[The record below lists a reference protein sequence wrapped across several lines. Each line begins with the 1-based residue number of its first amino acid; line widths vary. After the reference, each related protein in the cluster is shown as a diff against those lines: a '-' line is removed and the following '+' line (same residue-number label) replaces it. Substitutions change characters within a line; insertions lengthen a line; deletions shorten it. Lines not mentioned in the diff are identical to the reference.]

1 MPPSR
6 KHGSRFKKE
15 KRGERKVLS
24 PNQVAEKCN
33 SGKVRPRN
41 RKAIKVAI
49 DDFFVSPLVKKEG
62 LREADTG
69 GTGVYLTVDLEK
81 GEEIVKQFITAGIL
95 PVKANCVDFT
105 TTAAK
110 TMGGDMAPWILRL
123 ELTEEEK
130 EQLKLLG
137 KPITI
142 ESILHPDT
150 KWNESTHLGE
160 IFTLLYV
167 ARKEPGPIEYKIFG
181 RKKGDVTEKEIP
193 HIINLNSVGSWMTF
207 PSSNY
212 HQGSG
217 AERTIISLQF
227 VIDDEE

>member
-1 MPPSR
+1 MPANR
-6 KHGSRFKKE
+6 KHGSRYKKE

-33 SGKVRPRN
+33 SGKVCA
-41 RKAIKVAI
+41 KKLAAITGAI
-49 DDFFVSPLVKKEG
+49 EGFLADKKKELWKPTAVG
-62 LREADTG
+62 GITISFTAD
-69 GTGVYLTVDLEK
+69 VEK

-110 TMGGDMAPWILRL
+110 TIGGDMAPWILRL

-130 EQLKLLG
+130 EQLKLLR

-227 VIDDEE
+227 VIDDKE